1 MRTNELRRKPPAC
14 RGGDPVAALRKV
26 PSSNAIALISISV
39 AVLDQLTKWWAVN
52 ALDDRTI
59 GIIWKLQFHLTSNT
73 GFAFSTG
80 QGLGPV
86 LGVVALGVVVVL
98 WKIRVRFP
106 GPLSTLALGFI
117 LGGASGNL
125 LDRAFRAPR
134 WGRGAVVDFI
144 DLQFWPVFNIAD
156 SAIVIGVIV
165 LSLRLWIDQREGENI
180 A

>member
-14 RGGDPVAALRKV
+14 RGGDSVAALRKV
-26 PSSNAIALISISV
+26 PSGNSIALIALLV
-39 AVLDQLTKWWAVN
+39 AALDQLTKSWAVN

-59 GIIWKLQFHLTSNT
+59 GIVWKLQFHLTSNT

-80 QGLGPV
+80 QGLGPI
-86 LGVVALGVVVVL
+86 LGVIALGVMVVL
-98 WKIRVRFP
+98 WKVRTRFS
-106 GPLSTLALGFI
+106 GQLATMALGFV

-125 LDRAFRAPR
+125 LDRAFRSPR

-144 DLQFWPVFNIAD
+144 DLQFWPVFNLAD
-156 SAIVIGVIV
+156 AAIVIGVIA
-165 LSLRLWIDQREGENI
+165 LSLRMWIEQREGESS

>member
-1 MRTNELRRKPPAC
+1 MRTNELRRKPLAC

-98 WKIRVRFP
+98 WKIRVRFS
-106 GPLSTLALGFI
+106 GPVNTGARIYF
-117 LGGASGNL
+117 GGASGNL
-125 LDRAFRAPR
+125 LIELSGHLD
-134 WGRGAVVDFI
+134 GVVERSLI
-144 DLQFWPVFNIAD
+144 
-156 SAIVIGVIV
+156 
-165 LSLRLWIDQREGENI
+165 LSTCNFGPSLTSLTQPS
-180 A
+180 

>member
-1 MRTNELRRKPPAC
+1 MRTNELRRQPPAC

-26 PSSNAIALISISV
+26 PSGNSIALIALLV
-39 AVLDQLTKWWAVN
+39 AALDQLTKSWAVN

-59 GIIWKLQFHLTSNT
+59 GIVWKLQFHLTSNT

-80 QGLGPV
+80 QGLGPI
-86 LGVVALGVVVVL
+86 LGVIALGVMVVL
-98 WKIRVRFP
+98 WKVRTRFS
-106 GPLSTLALGFI
+106 GQLATMALGFV

-125 LDRAFRAPR
+125 LDRAFRSPR

-144 DLQFWPVFNIAD
+144 DLQFWPVFNLAD
-156 SAIVIGVIV
+156 AAIVIGVIA
-165 LSLRLWIDQREGENI
+165 LSLRMWIEQREGESS

>member
-1 MRTNELRRKPPAC
+1 MRTNELRRKPLAC

-80 QGLGPV
+80 QGLGTCSRGRCSWSGGRFMEDQGSIFGSAVNTGARIYFWGAPREIY
-86 LGVVALGVVVVL
+86 LIELSGHLDGVVERSL
-98 WKIRVRFP
+98 I
-106 GPLSTLALGFI
+106 LSTCTFG
-117 LGGASGNL
+117 
-125 LDRAFRAPR
+125 P
-134 WGRGAVVDFI
+134 
-144 DLQFWPVFNIAD
+144 
-156 SAIVIGVIV
+156 
-165 LSLRLWIDQREGENI
+165 SLTSLTQQS
-180 A
+180 

>member
-1 MRTNELRRKPPAC
+1 MRTNELRRKPLAC

-98 WKIRVRFP
+98 WKIQGSIFRVRCQHWRSDLFWGAP
-106 GPLSTLALGFI
+106 REICLIELSGHLDGVVERSLILSTCNF
-117 LGGASGNL
+117 
-125 LDRAFRAPR
+125 
-134 WGRGAVVDFI
+134 GR
-144 DLQFWPVFNIAD
+144 L
-156 SAIVIGVIV
+156 
-165 LSLRLWIDQREGENI
+165 
-180 A
+180 

>member
-1 MRTNELRRKPPAC
+1 
-14 RGGDPVAALRKV
+14 VAALRKV

-98 WKIRVRFP
+98 WKIRVRFS

-125 LDRAFRAPR
+125 LDRAFRTPR

>member
-26 PSSNAIALISISV
+26 PSGNSTALIALLV
-39 AVLDQLTKWWAVN
+39 AALDQLTKSWAVN

-59 GIIWKLQFHLTSNT
+59 GIVWKLQFHLTSNT

-80 QGLGPV
+80 QGLGPI
-86 LGVVALGVVVVL
+86 LGVIALGVMVVL
-98 WKIRVRFP
+98 WKVRTRFS
-106 GPLSTLALGFI
+106 GQLATMALGFV

-125 LDRAFRAPR
+125 LDRAFRSPR

-144 DLQFWPVFNIAD
+144 DLQFWPVFNLAD
-156 SAIVIGVIV
+156 AAIVIGVIA
-165 LSLRLWIDQREGENI
+165 LSLRMWIEQREGESS